1 MTEVITARAYPST
14 PARIAALDGLRALAI
29 GLVVGYHARVPGL
42 NGGAMGVDIFFTLS
56 GFLITGVLLR
66 PADLSWAELKRFY
79 MRRVLRLFPA
89 LFVTV
94 AFCLVYSMLWLDGGA
109 RSFVITESATSLS
122 YTTDFY
128 LSFVQRAGDPW
139 GLLGHTWTLGVEEQF
154 YLIWPFALILIMRCA
169 TLRARLTLVFLA
181 AVTDAIWRAGLNISG
196 QHAYIGVAFD
206 THLDVLLIGCAL
218 ALALPEVA
226 DRVEQRHQRAV
237 TLAALVAICLIAMI
251 SAVPPH
257 LRIFPL
263 DTGYLVVAV
272 ATAAI
277 IVRLVVPCSTQIARG
292 YVAVFSFPPVVW
304 IGAISYGIYLWHVVV
319 FDVSKRA
326 FDIDTQDRRILFAPV
341 LLLATIAVAAL
352 SYYVV
357 ERPFLRLKDERFRAR
372 LGGVR
377 RGGPMASSKR

>member
-1 MTEVITARAYPST
+1 MTEVTSARAYPAT

-29 GLVVGYHARVPGL
+29 GLVVGYHAQVPGL
-42 NGGAMGVDIFFTLS
+42 RGGDMGVDIFFTLS

-66 PADLSWAELKRFY
+66 PVDLSWAELKRFY

-89 LFVTV
+89 LIVVV
-94 AFCLVYSMLWLDGGA
+94 AFCLLYSLLWLDGGA
-109 RSFVITESATSLS
+109 RSFVFTESGTSLS

-154 YLIWPFALILIMRCA
+154 YLIWPFALILIMRRA
-169 TLRARLTLVFLA
+169 TVRARLTLVLLA
-181 AVTDAIWRAGLNISG
+181 VVADSVWRAGLNISG

-218 ALALPEVA
+218 ALALPEV
-226 DRVEQRHQRAV
+226 VERIERRHQTAM
-237 TLAALVAICLIAMI
+237 TFSAFAAICVIAMI
-251 SAVPPH
+251 SAVPPY

-277 IVRLVVPCSTQIARG
+277 IVRLIVPCSTRIARS
-292 YVAVFSFPPVVW
+292 YAAAFSFSPVVW

-319 FDVSKRA
+319 FDICKHA
-326 FDIDTQDRRILFAPV
+326 FDIDTQQRRAVFAPL

-357 ERPFLRLKDERFRAR
+357 EKPFLRLKDERFRAR
-372 LGGVR
+372 FGGIR
-377 RGGPMASSKR
+377 RGGAAPSRRA